1 MYLLWCCFLS
11 FLSAADARERFKPR
25 FPQSGPWQEATRGRI
40 WPQPALAEYEDNRT
54 VIVDRERFEFKVC
67 HCSLCTCYDIQYL
80 LNIVNL
86 TIYSVK

>member
-1 MYLLWCCFLS
+1 MS

-54 VIVDRERFEFKVC
+54 VVVDRERFEFKV
-67 HCSLCTCYDIQYL
+67 
-80 LNIVNL
+80 
-86 TIYSVK
+86 